1 MITAAEG
8 HRSHGF
14 CIPPA
19 ACLSV
24 CQKENPELV
33 GKQWKAGAR
42 QSQKP
47 KQMRL
52 ARIKGRGQIKWQS
65 AVMSGFAI
73 NISTKPLI
81 CMQIVC
87 KWELRLAF
95 SGKTINVSTQ
105 EREKRDILVVG
116 DNRSGK
122 R

>member
-1 MITAAEG
+1 
-8 HRSHGF
+8 
-14 CIPPA
+14 
-19 ACLSV
+19 
-24 CQKENPELV
+24 
-33 GKQWKAGAR
+33 
-42 QSQKP
+42 
-47 KQMRL
+47 
-52 ARIKGRGQIKWQS
+52 
-65 AVMSGFAI
+65 MSGFAI

>member
-1 MITAAEG
+1 MES
-8 HRSHGF
+8 R
-14 CIPPA
+14 
-19 ACLSV
+19 
-24 CQKENPELV
+24 
-33 GKQWKAGAR
+33 GKTKP
-42 QSQKP
+42 KP

-105 EREKRDILVVG
+105 GREKRDILVVG